1 MDIPPAYPSELVEL
15 AYLDDG
21 TAVEF
26 RPILPEDKERLE
38 RMFPRMSPQTLYR
51 RFFTPVARPSS
62 AHLDRFVNVDYD
74 GRLALVAV
82 IEDEVV
88 AVARYDRLAEP
99 SEAEVA
105 VVVEDAWQKRGLATR
120 LLWRLSAAARERG
133 VAMFI
138 AGVLG
143 ENRPMMGLL
152 EVLSD
157 ELDVVFAD
165 GEYTAR
171 VGLAGMQPR
180 P

>member
-1 MDIPPAYPSELVEL
+1 MDLPPDYPRALVEL
-15 AYLDDG
+15 AYLVDG

-26 RPILPEDKERLE
+26 RPIAPEDGVRLE
-38 RMFPRMSPQTLYR
+38 RLFYRLSPQTLYR
-51 RFFTPVARPSS
+51 RFFSPVPRPS
-62 AHLDRFVNVDYD
+62 AKVIHRLANVDYGD
-74 GRLALVAV
+74 RMAIVAV
-82 IEDEVV
+82 IDDEIVG
-88 AVARYDRLAEP
+88 VARYDRLGDP

-105 VVVEDAWQKRGLATR
+105 VLVEDAWQQRGLATR
-120 LLWRLSAAARERG
+120 LLWRLTAAARERG
-133 VAMFI
+133 VQTFI

-157 ELDVVFAD
+157 ELEVTFAD

-171 VGLAGMQPR
+171 IGLAGVKPR